1 MRMHV
6 SEQCLNTYCLLV
18 EAGRSVL
25 CKQFTVDVPA
35 RVPLLFKEP
44 LMWTVQLTLC
54 AACCTAP
61 TQTQC
66 LPSSDTFQSVKCH
79 LQSCSLKG
87 ACVQYRWAT
96 YCAIHSNNYATVTYL
111 LPLLPLLPIFLPTF
125 PLCLCPSPSTL
136 PSLPSSPST
145 FFVCL
150 CVALKTCTLKLFE
163 SKHVS
168 VAAMQ
173 AYASSAHAVEGV
185 LGVPL
190 ITTAL

>member
-54 AACCTAP
+54 AACCSAP
-61 TQTQC
+61 TQTQW

-96 YCAIHSNNYATVTYL
+96 YCAIHSNNYATVTHLFLFSLSFPSSSPPPPSASAPPLPLYL
-111 LPLLPLLPIFLPTF
+111 LFPPLPQP
-125 PLCLCPSPSTL
+125 PLC
-136 PSLPSSPST
+136 
-145 FFVCL
+145 VC
-150 CVALKTCTLKLFE
+150 VW
-163 SKHVS
+163 H
-168 VAAMQ
+168 
-173 AYASSAHAVEGV
+173 
-185 LGVPL
+185 
-190 ITTAL
+190 